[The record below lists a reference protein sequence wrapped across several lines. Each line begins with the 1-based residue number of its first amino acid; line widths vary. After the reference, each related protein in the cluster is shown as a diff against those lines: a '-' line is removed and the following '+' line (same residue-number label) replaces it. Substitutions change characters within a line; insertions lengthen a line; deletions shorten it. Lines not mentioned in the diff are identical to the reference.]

1 MLVFCFVSRHVN
13 HGWACT
19 IMFYNS
25 FAWDGKTANSLTPL
39 RFKYTTEKFFASLIK
54 LVQTYLIRI
63 KALIM
68 TFALRYYEQVFD
80 ATVII
85 SNFCVNF
92 SASML
97 TKILLDLL

>member
-1 MLVFCFVSRHVN
+1 MGGHVQLCFII
-13 HGWACT
+13 A
-19 IMFYNS
+19 

-39 RFKYTTEKFFASLIK
+39 SFKYTTEKFFTSLIK

-68 TFALRYYEQVFD
+68 TFVLRYYEQVFD
-80 ATVII
+80 ATVIN
-85 SNFCVNF
+85 NFCVNF

-97 TKILLDLL
+97 TKILLDFL

>member
-1 MLVFCFVSRHVN
+1 MGGHVQLCFII
-13 HGWACT
+13 A
-19 IMFYNS
+19 
-25 FAWDGKTANSLTPL
+25 FAWDGKTTNSLTPL
-39 RFKYTTEKFFASLIK
+39 SFKYTTEKFFTSLIK

-68 TFALRYYEQVFD
+68 TFVLRYYEQVFD

>member
-1 MLVFCFVSRHVN
+1 
-13 HGWACT
+13 
-19 IMFYNS
+19 MFYNS
-25 FAWDGKTANSLTPL
+25 SAWDGKTANSLTPL
-39 RFKYTTEKFFASLIK
+39 SFKYTTEKFFTSLIK

-80 ATVII
+80 ATVI